1 MAKNLARAQSTKHR
15 ERDSNHG
22 GPNWLRLKEEDAMK
36 TNPKF
41 RNGSAS
47 LPLLIA
53 ITLFA
58 MLAIAVQATAQQ
70 IATVNVP
77 DPTTTQIKVKQA
89 AIKPTPASSGQQ
101 MYVAYCA
108 ACHGATAKGDG
119 PAASALKEKP
129 ADLTT
134 LSIGNKG
141 KFPGHTVEHV
151 LTDVENLPAHGSTA
165 MPNWYPAFR
174 SLDKECPPLAGLRIH
189 NLVSYLEKLQV
200 SSAAADKALQA
211 NPR

>member
-1 MAKNLARAQSTKHR
+1 
-15 ERDSNHG
+15 
-22 GPNWLRLKEEDAMK
+22 MK
-36 TNPKF
+36 TSPKS

-53 ITLFA
+53 IALFA
-58 MLAIAVQATAQQ
+58 MLATAVQATAQQ
-70 IATVNVP
+70 IQTVNVP
-77 DPTTTQIKVKQA
+77 DPATTQTKIKYA
-89 AIKPTPASSGQQ
+89 PIKPMPADSGQQ

-119 PAASALKEKP
+119 PAAPALKVKP

-141 KFPGHTVEHV
+141 KFPRLSVEYV
-151 LTDVENLPAHGSTA
+151 LTDVENLPARGSA
-165 MPNWYPAFR
+165 GMPIWCPAFR
-174 SLDKECPPLAGLRIH
+174 ALDRTTPAVTNIRVH
-189 NLVSYLEKLQV
+189 NLASYLEKLQV

-211 NPR
+211 DPR

>member
-1 MAKNLARAQSTKHR
+1 MAKNLARAQSTEHR
-15 ERDSNHG
+15 KRYSHYG
-22 GPNWLRLKEEDAMK
+22 GPNWLRLKEEDVMK
-36 TNPKF
+36 TYPKS

-58 MLAIAVQATAQQ
+58 MLAVAVQATAQQ
-70 IATVNVP
+70 IQTVNVP
-77 DPTTTQIKVKQA
+77 DPATTQIKVKQA
-89 AIKPTPASSGQQ
+89 VIKPTPAYSGQQ

-119 PAASALKEKP
+119 PAAPALKEKP

-141 KFPGHTVEHV
+141 KFPRRNVEYI
-151 LTDVENLPAHGSTA
+151 LTDVENLPAHGSSA
-165 MPNWYPAFR
+165 MPNWCPAFR
-174 SLDKECPPLAGLRIH
+174 SLDRNYPLVTNLRVR
-189 NLVSYLEKLQV
+189 NLVRYLETLQV

-211 NPR
+211 SPR

>member
-15 ERDSNHG
+15 KRDSHHG
-22 GPNWLRLKEEDAMK
+22 EPNWLRLKEEDVMK
-36 TNPKF
+36 TYPKF
-41 RNGSAS
+41 RTGSAS

-70 IATVNVP
+70 IQTVNVP
-77 DPTTTQIKVKQA
+77 DPATTQIKVRQA
-89 AIKPTPASSGQQ
+89 VIKPTSATSGQQ
-101 MYVAYCA
+101 MYVTYCA

-119 PAASALKEKP
+119 PAAPALKEKP

-141 KFPGHTVEHV
+141 KFPRHTVEHV

-174 SLDKECPPLAGLRIH
+174 SLDKEYTELAGLRIH